1 MGKIYKSVE
10 ELIGRT
16 PLLEVANLEREQEL
30 KARVLV
36 KLESYNPAGSV
47 KDRAALFMIR
57 DAEERGL
64 IRPGDTLIEPTSGN
78 TGIGLASVA
87 ASRGYRVIFTMPETM
102 SVERRKLLKS
112 YGAQI
117 VLTEGAKGMSGA
129 IAKAE
134 ELAASMEE
142 LLSWDSL

>member
-1 MGKIYKSVE
+1 MGKVYKSVE

-16 PLLEVANLEREQEL
+16 PLLEVVNLEREKGL

-64 IRPGDTLIEPTSGN
+64 IRPGIRSLSQPAETQGSG
-78 TGIGLASVA
+78 LPLW
-87 ASRGYRVIFTMPETM
+87 RHP
-102 SVERRKLLKS
+102 
-112 YGAQI
+112 
-117 VLTEGAKGMSGA
+117 GA
-129 IAKAE
+129 IG
-134 ELAASMEE
+134 
-142 LLSWDSL
+142 

>member
-16 PLLEVANLEREQEL
+16 PLLEVTNLEREKEL
-30 KARVLV
+30 RARVLV

-87 ASRGYRVIFTMPETM
+87 VPRG
-102 SVERRKLLKS
+102 
-112 YGAQI
+112 
-117 VLTEGAKGMSGA
+117 
-129 IAKAE
+129 
-134 ELAASMEE
+134 
-142 LLSWDSL
+142 